1 MRGILDEWIL
11 DMRIIKKSLVIIV
24 LSIATLLLNFSC
36 DGIVEFRGAV
46 LENFSNSMIVPDS
59 TYSSFSFNTPI
70 KNAMVN
76 FYILDDRDSVLG
88 NMFSNTFFSDSNGYF
103 RAIGMTGLG
112 KQKALL
118 VVSKK
123 DFKTDSLFFEF
134 ESSSEPTYFII
145 SLKK

>member
-1 MRGILDEWIL
+1 M
-11 DMRIIKKSLVIIV
+11 
-24 LSIATLLLNFSC
+24 LLINFSC
-36 DGIVEFRGAV
+36 DGIVEFRGTI

-59 TYSSFSFNTPI
+59 TYSSININTPI
-70 KNAMVN
+70 KKAMVN
-76 FYILDDRDSVLG
+76 FYILDERDSVLG

-112 KQKALL
+112 KEKALL

-145 SLKK
+145 GLKKQD